1 MSKNMNDIMQ
11 NRKTMMFTVFQTEKL
26 EISNN
31 IEGVSKHPKNVWNI
45 AKV

>member
-1 MSKNMNDIMQ
+1 MQ
-11 NRKTMMFTVFQTEKL
+11 NSETMMFAVFQTEKL

-45 AKV
+45 AEV